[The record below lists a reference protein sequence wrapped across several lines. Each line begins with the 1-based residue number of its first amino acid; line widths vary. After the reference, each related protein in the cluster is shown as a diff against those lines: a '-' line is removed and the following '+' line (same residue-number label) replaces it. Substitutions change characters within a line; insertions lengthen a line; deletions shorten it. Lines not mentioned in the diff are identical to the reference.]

1 VIYQLGEF
9 IMDFIQILSFTFI
22 ALLLVISPGPNGLLI
37 AKTVPSQGKK
47 AGFSNVLGFL
57 AAFYL
62 HGALSILGIS
72 VLLTKSAEV
81 FLIVKVVGAL
91 YLSWIGVKSLIS
103 AYRNDDTIK
112 AKNDIINEQTLRKS
126 FLEGFLTN
134 VLNPK
139 VSMFYLA
146 AFPQF
151 IPVGDNSVLYA
162 FLLVSI
168 HSVMNVFW
176 FSSMVILFSRLST
189 FAKSGLFQRVLKS
202 ITGMVF
208 IGFGV
213 KLLSLESK

>member
-1 VIYQLGEF
+1 
-9 IMDFIQILSFTFI
+9 MDYIQILGFTFI

-37 AKTVPSQGKK
+37 AKTVPTQGKK

-72 VLLTKSAEV
+72 VLLTKSADL
-81 FLIVKVVGAL
+81 FFIVKVVGAL

-103 AYRNDDTIK
+103 AYRNVDSVKVETGISDK
-112 AKNDIINEQTLRKS
+112 QTLRKS

-151 IPVGDNSVLYA
+151 IPVGDYSVLYA
-162 FLLVSI
+162 FLLVTI

-176 FSSMVILFSRLST
+176 FSSMVILFSRLS
-189 FAKSGLFQRVLKS
+189 FIGKSGSFQRILKS
-202 ITGMVF
+202 ITGVVF

-213 KLLSLESK
+213 KLMTLDSK

>member
-1 VIYQLGEF
+1 
-9 IMDFIQILSFTFI
+9 MDYIQILSFTLI

-47 AGFSNVLGFL
+47 AGFSNVLGFI
-57 AAFYL
+57 AAFYI

-72 VLLTKSAEV
+72 VLLTNSAEL
-81 FLIVKVVGAL
+81 FFIVKVIGAL
-91 YLSWIGVKSLIS
+91 YLSWIGIKSLIS
-103 AYRNDDTIK
+103 AYYNNENKKVKIDTINNK
-112 AKNDIINEQTLRKS
+112 TLKKS

-151 IPVGDNSVLYA
+151 IPAGEYSILYA
-162 FLLVSI
+162 FLLVTI
-168 HSVMNVFW
+168 HSVMNLFW
-176 FSSMVILFSRLST
+176 FSSMVILFSHLSE
-189 FAKSGLFQRVLKS
+189 FAKNGLFQRLLKTL
-202 ITGMVF
+202 TGIVF

-213 KLLSLESK
+213 KLLTLESKS

>member
-1 VIYQLGEF
+1 
-9 IMDFIQILSFTFI
+9 MDFIQILSFTFI

-47 AGFSNVLGFL
+47 AGFSNVSGFL
-57 AAFYL
+57 VAFYL

-72 VLLTKSAEV
+72 VLLAKSAEV
-81 FLIVKVVGAL
+81 FFIVKVIGAL

-103 AYRNDDTIK
+103 AYRNDDTVK
-112 AKNDIINEQTLRKS
+112 DNTDITDEQTLKKS

-134 VLNPK
+134 ALNPK

-151 IPVGDNSVLYA
+151 IPAGDNSVLYA

-176 FSSMVILFSRLST
+176 FSSMVYSFLSFKFFCKKWIISTCTKKCNRCRVYRLWGKTYILR
-189 FAKSGLFQRVLKS
+189 K
-202 ITGMVF
+202 
-208 IGFGV
+208 
-213 KLLSLESK
+213 

>member
-1 VIYQLGEF
+1 
-9 IMDFIQILSFTFI
+9 MDFIQILGFTFI

-47 AGFSNVLGFL
+47 AGFFNVLGFL

-72 VLLTKSAEV
+72 VLLTKSAEL
-81 FLIVKVVGAL
+81 FLIIKVLGAL
-91 YLSWIGVKSLIS
+91 YLSWIGVKSLVS
-103 AYRNDDTIK
+103 AYRNVDNVTITADFK
-112 AKNDIINEQTLRKS
+112 NEQTLRKS

-134 VLNPK
+134 ALNPK

-151 IPVGDNSVLYA
+151 IPAGDNSILHA
-162 FLLVSI
+162 FLLVTI
-168 HSVMNVFW
+168 HSVLSMFW
-176 FSSMVILFSRLST
+176 FSSMVILFSRLRS
-189 FAKSGLFQRVLKS
+189 FAKNGLFKRVLKS
-202 ITGMVF
+202 VTGFVF